1 MSPDQSVVITGM
13 GACSP
18 AGFGCDALE
27 ALLRSGECRVAPITR
42 FDASAYRSVVAAE
55 VPTEVEEHAIQA
67 GRAVCLPVSSRYG
80 LAALYGLGA
89 IAEALHSSG
98 LSQGDFVAPDIGLIV
113 GGSTAGTFEAEHALL
128 SHPDDKSYFD
138 RVPADRFLLSP
149 VGSTASILAHSLAV
163 SGSVS
168 TISTACSSAA
178 NAIGTAM
185 TWLRSGRCSRV
196 IAGGSDALCRLTH
209 AGFNSLSLV
218 DPARPLPFDAR
229 RGGMCIGEGA
239 AFFVLETADGAAARG
254 ARPLARLAGFGAVSE
269 AHHLVQP
276 RGDGEGAAA
285 AMRLALLD
293 AGIEPERVD
302 YINAHGTATPHND
315 LAEARGI
322 RSLFGHRADS
332 LPVSSTKSQIG
343 HLLGASGAVEL
354 AACVLAMQHDFLPP
368 TSGWSERD
376 AEIPLD
382 DFVPGRARPYEPGV
396 ILSNSFAFGG
406 NDASLCLE
414 RA

>member
-1 MSPDQSVVITGM
+1 MRPSQSVVITGM
-13 GACSP
+13 GVCSP

-27 ALLRSGECRVAPITR
+27 ALLLSGECRVAPITR
-42 FDASAYRSVVAAE
+42 FDASAYRSEVAAE
-55 VPTEVEEHAIQA
+55 VPSDAEAQAILA
-67 GRAVCLPVSSRYG
+67 GRAVGLPVTPRYG
-80 LAALYGLGA
+80 RAALYGLGA
-89 IAEALHSSG
+89 VAEAVHGAG
-98 LSQGDFVAPDIGLIV
+98 LCREDLVGPEVALIV
-113 GGSTAGTFEAEHALL
+113 GGSTAGTFEAEGPLL
-128 SHPDDKSYFD
+128 THPDDESYFE

-149 VGSTASILAHSLAV
+149 VGSTASVLAHCLGV
-163 SGSVS
+163 IGPVS
-168 TISTACSSAA
+168 TVSTACSSAA
-178 NAIGTAM
+178 NAIGTALA
-185 TWLRSGRCSRV
+185 WLRSGRCSRV

-218 DPARPLPFDAR
+218 DPERPLPFDAR
-229 RGGMCIGEGA
+229 RTGMCIGEGA
-239 AFFVLETADGAAARG
+239 AFFVLETSERAAARG
-254 ARPLARLAGFGAVSE
+254 AQVLARLAGFGAVSE

-322 RSLFGHRADS
+322 RSLFGSRAAT

-343 HLLGASGAVEL
+343 HLLGASAAVEL
-354 AACVLAMQHDFLPP
+354 AACVLGMQSDFLPP

-382 DFVPGRARPYEPGV
+382 DFVPGRARKQQLEV
-396 ILSNSFAFGG
+396 IISNSFAFGG

-414 RA
+414 RV